1 MLLKNLFSDWIF
13 LLFFFF
19 RKGTSNPNT
28 SIVLSD
34 GSTKIEGTRVEIKD
48 KRKGREKL
56 EFNFTKNSEFK

>member
-28 SIVLSD
+28 SIVLSN
-34 GSTKIEGTRVEIKD
+34 GLKIEGTRVEIKD
-48 KRKGREKL
+48 KRKGLEKL